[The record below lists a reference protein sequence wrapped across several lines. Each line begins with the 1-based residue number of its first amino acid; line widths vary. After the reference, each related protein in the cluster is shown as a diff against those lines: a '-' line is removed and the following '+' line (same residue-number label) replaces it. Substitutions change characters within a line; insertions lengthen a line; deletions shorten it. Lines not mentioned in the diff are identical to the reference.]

1 MLRDRLVYGVNH
13 GRTQQRLLNKG
24 TDPTLESFRHF
35 VDLRVYYKTVSH
47 YAGAIKN
54 TIESVAKTN
63 TNIPTK
69 AQKSK
74 SFRY

>member
-1 MLRDRLVYGVNH
+1 MLRYRLVYGVNH
-13 GRTQQRLLNKG
+13 GHTQQRLLSKG
-24 TDPTLESFRHF
+24 IDLTLESFRRF
-35 VDLRVYYKTVSH
+35 VDLIVCYKTVSH

-54 TIESVAKTN
+54 TIEFVAKTN